1 MLQKHLQRQ
10 RARYLHII
18 PNNTMRHIAVIFTLA
33 FSSFSVIAADPDPGH
48 LPAQISRGEKP
59 VSWHLSDGTV
69 LKAVEVTKTTNSNWV
84 EIEYIFPIHPART
97 PAADS
102 EKPLDAAAK
111 NPRRRCWVNINQVT
125 RIVPDPTQPPKL
137 K

>member
-1 MLQKHLQRQ
+1 MK
-10 RARYLHII
+10 
-18 PNNTMRHIAVIFTLA
+18 HIAIIFALA
-33 FSSFSVIAADPDPGH
+33 FGSLSANAADPDPGH
-48 LPAQISRGEKP
+48 LPAQISREGKP

-84 EIEYIFPIHPART
+84 EIEYIFPIHPAPT

-102 EKPLDAAAK
+102 EKPLEAAAK
-111 NPRRRCWVNINQVT
+111 NPKRRCWVNINQVT
-125 RIVPDPTQPPKL
+125 RIVPDPTQSPKS